1 MIALYNDTITLFNRY
16 SNREGDTWYPTVIRG
31 VNVNVDRAAIIAK
44 YGAQSADSVVLN
56 IRYSFDGENK
66 TIAGK
71 AWKPPKEWGEQ
82 TNDELANALTF
93 ASGTAFDFFY
103 IGEWSDSSPVT
114 DDDFYNYMNDKY
126 DDVYAI
132 TSVGLYTVIPHFEI
146 LGK

>member
-1 MIALYNDTITLFNRY
+1 MITLYNDTITLFNRY

-56 IRYSFDGENK
+56 IRYSFDEENK

-71 AWKPPKEWGEQ
+71 PWKPPKEWEEQ
-82 TNDELANALTF
+82 TNDELSNTLTF

-103 IGEWSDSSPVT
+103 IGEWT
-114 DDDFYNYMNDKY
+114 DDAPIVDNDFYNYMNDKY

>member
-16 SNREGDTWYPTVIRG
+16 SNREGDTWYPTVIHG
-31 VNVNVDRAAIIAK
+31 VNINIDRAAIIAK

-71 AWKPPKEWGEQ
+71 AWKPPKEWEEQ

-93 ASGTAFDFFY
+93 AGGTAFDFFY
-103 IGEWSDSSPVT
+103 IGEWPDSNPVT